1 MVTNILTNDGFLTH
15 EVILDL
21 RKQIV
26 LNSIYLCDY
35 ENDYNF
41 DPKEVIAFFDGYL
54 DYIGEIMEE
63 DGISDEEF
71 WERLPD
77 YDNEKYL
84 LGWYDCF
91 DENPFNVNC
100 LKAV

>member
-1 MVTNILTNDGFLTH
+1 MVTNIFTNDGFLTT

-26 LNSIYLCDY
+26 LNSIYLRDY

-41 DPKEVIAFFDGYL
+41 DPKEVITFFDGYL

-100 LKAV
+100 LKAI

>member
-1 MVTNILTNDGFLTH
+1 MVTNILTNDGFLTN

-26 LNSIYLCDY
+26 LNSIYLRDY

-41 DPKEVIAFFDGYL
+41 DPKEVITFFDGYL

-91 DENPFNVNC
+91 DKNPFNVNC
-100 LKAV
+100 LKAA

>member
-1 MVTNILTNDGFLTH
+1 M
-15 EVILDL
+15 
-21 RKQIV
+21 
-26 LNSIYLCDY
+26 CDY

-41 DPKEVIAFFDGYL
+41 DPKEVITFFDGYL

>member
-1 MVTNILTNDGFLTH
+1 MVTNIFTNDGFLTT

-26 LNSIYLCDY
+26 LNSIYLRDY

-41 DPKEVIAFFDGYL
+41 DPKEVITFFDGYL

>member
-1 MVTNILTNDGFLTH
+1 MVTNILTNDGFLTN

-26 LNSIYLCDY
+26 LNSIYLRDY

-41 DPKEVIAFFDGYL
+41 DPKEVITFFDGYL

-100 LKAV
+100 LKAA

>member
-26 LNSIYLCDY
+26 LNSIYLCYY

-54 DYIGEIMEE
+54 YYIGEIVEE

-100 LKAV
+100 LKAA

>member
-1 MVTNILTNDGFLTH
+1 MVTNILTNDGFLTN

-26 LNSIYLCDY
+26 LNSIYLRDY

-41 DPKEVIAFFDGYL
+41 DPKEVITFFDGYL

-100 LKAV
+100 LKAI